1 MHWIAKTSF
10 TGSPRDWMREGLRG
24 FPYLN
29 RCIYFRMTDDE
40 VHIVRVLHQRQ
51 DVTQQEFEEDG

>member
-1 MHWIAKTSF
+1 
-10 TGSPRDWMREGLRG
+10 MREGLRG